1 MSNLRYFGSAI
12 VGTTIH
18 GATEV
23 DANDHV
29 EPLQRIALD
38 DMYNVGLHRVVS
50 GCGHRGRECTET
62 PWVP

>member
-23 DANDHV
+23 DASDHV
-29 EPLQRIALD
+29 EPLRGIALD
-38 DMYNVGLHRVVS
+38 VYNVGLHRVVS
-50 GCGHRGRECTET
+50 GCGHQGRECAET